1 MRRGEVYWYRFRSP
15 DKRRP
20 VVVLTRSDLLG
31 HLGTV
36 TVAAVTSTI
45 RTVASEVALGVS
57 DGLPRPCAVNL
68 HNVFTVP
75 KDEAGPYVA
84 TLSPDVMLRVDR
96 ALVFALGV
104 GEGPRP
110 AFVE

>member
-1 MRRGEVYWYRFRSP
+1 MKRGEVHWFRFRAP

-36 TVAAVTSTI
+36 TVAAVTSTV
-45 RTVASEVALGVS
+45 RGVASEVALGVS
-57 DGLPRPCAVNL
+57 DGLPRPCAINL
-68 HNVFTVP
+68 HNVFTLP
-75 KDEAGPYVA
+75 KAETGPYVA
-84 TLSPDVMLRVDR
+84 TLSAEVMLQVDR

-104 GEGPRP
+104 GDGPGPP
-110 AFVE
+110 ATF